1 MQIQD
6 ILYYVFWAGLF
17 FVMMRFGCG
26 AHIMGHGH
34 HHGAS
39 EPDHSPRTSVPSV
52 PPDRVTDPVCGM
64 ILQASAAKTAAYQG
78 QIHYFCSQNCREK
91 FEAAPESY
99 TKSGSI
105 AALEKEHQHGCC

>member
-17 FVMMRFGCG
+17 FVVMRFGCG
-26 AHIMGHGH
+26 AHIMGHGR

-39 EPDHSPRTSVPSV
+39 EPDHAPRTSVPSV
-52 PPDRVTDPVCGM
+52 QDRVTDLVCGM

-78 QIHYFCSQNCREK
+78 QIYYFCSQDCREK

-99 TKSGSI
+99 VKSASV
-105 AALEKEHQHGCC
+105 ASLEKEHQHGCC

>member
-6 ILYYVFWAGLF
+6 ILYYAFWAGLF

-34 HHGAS
+34 HHGAA
-39 EPDHSPRTSVPSV
+39 EPDHALRTSVPSV

-64 ILQASAAKTAAYQG
+64 TLQASAAKTAAYQG
-78 QIHYFCSQNCREK
+78 QIYYFCSQNCREK
-91 FEAAPESY
+91 FEAAPVSY
-99 TKSGSI
+99 AKSGNV